1 MSKKVDGRKRN
12 AGRHLIKAEGQ
23 KKRPVTIYA
32 VNDDIELVGGLDNS
46 RKLLKNVW
54 ELVTAAKSAGLDVL
68 DIRIKI

>member
-1 MSKKVDGRKRN
+1 MKGKIDGRKKN

-32 VNDDIELVGGLDNS
+32 VNDDVNMIGGLDNS